1 MTKTELKREIETQ
14 CGQFPTMRQM
24 DAYLHKRKGFTRKLM
39 QGIEP
44 WKDGRSLRYYAG
56 DVAERIVECWL

>member
-1 MTKTELKREIETQ
+1 MTKQDIKRDIEQ
-14 CGQFPTMRQM
+14 QFGAFPS
-24 DAYLHKRKGFTRKLM
+24 KLM
-39 QGIEP
+39 QGIDP